1 MVCIHGIEVGLK
13 VDVFTCVF
21 FNETRVL
28 KRKQKRYDI
37 FINISLLVVDVSGL
51 AAGEQW

>member
-13 VDVFTCVF
+13 VNVFTCF
-21 FNETRVL
+21 FNEARVL
-28 KRKQKRYDI
+28 KRKQKPYDI

-51 AAGEQW
+51 AVGEQW